1 MAYNVIDRR
10 QNQQKGKSSGN
21 RRRFIRRVKKQLK
34 GATADIIRDGKVE
47 GIVGKEGRKVSIP
60 KKDLKEYQIQHGQGG
75 ERNIIHPGNKEFA
88 QGDRINRPTGGGSGS
103 GSGSKGS
110 QDGEGEDEFTFELTK
125 DEFLELFFD
134 DLELPDLI
142 KQSIKAVDTWNW
154 NRAGFVNDGT
164 PARMNIERSMRKA
177 KGRRAALRGPK
188 KKKLRELEEE
198 LEQLNST
205 ITNMQSNGQDC
216 TIEKNRRRVIEDE
229 IEKLKRKIKAIPFV
243 DEIDLQYN
251 HWEKQPV
258 PTTKAVM
265 FCIMDVSGSMQEWE
279 KEMAKRFFMLLYLF
293 LTKAYEKVELVF
305 IRHHA
310 IAKEVDEDEF
320 FHSRETG
327 GTVVSCAID
336 LMDKIIKERYDVN
349 SWNIYACQ
357 ASDGDNWSSGDN
369 ALVRDILESKIL
381 PVVQYYAYVEIKK
394 NEDRPSDLWD
404 MYNEIQ
410 AANSNFATS
419 VIHDAAEI
427 YPVFRKLFE
436 KEKASGA
443 K

>member
-10 QNQQKGKSSGN
+10 ANQQKGKSSGN

-34 GATADIIRDGKVE
+34 EATADIIRDGKIE
-47 GIVGKEGRKVSIP
+47 GIAGGEGRKVSIP
-60 KKDLKEYQIQHGQGG
+60 KKDLKEYQIGHSPSGG
-75 ERNIIHPGNKEFA
+75 ERNIIHTGNKEFS
-88 QGDRINRPTGGGSGS
+88 QGDRINRPEKGGGKGN
-103 GSGSKGS
+103 KGS
-110 QDGEGEDEFTFELTK
+110 QDGEGEDDFTFELTK
-125 DEFLELFFD
+125 DEFLELFFE

-177 KGRRAALRGPK
+177 KGRRSALRGPK
-188 KKKLRELEEE
+188 KKKLKKLEAE
-198 LEQLNST
+198 LEQLNIT
-205 ITNMQSNGQDC
+205 ITDMQSNGQDC
-216 TIEKNRRRVIEDE
+216 TIEKTRRTVVEHE
-229 IEKLKRKIKAIPFV
+229 IKVLKRKIKAVPFI

-265 FCIMDVSGSMQEWE
+265 FCIMDVSGSMGEWE
-279 KEMAKRFFMLLYLF
+279 KEMSKRFFMLLYLF

-305 IRHHA
+305 IRHHS

-320 FHSRETG
+320 FHSKETG

-369 ALVRDILESKIL
+369 ALVRSMLESKIL
-381 PVVQYYAYVEIKK
+381 PAVQYYAYVEIKDNK
-394 NEDRPSDLWD
+394 DRGSDLWD

-410 AANSNFATS
+410 ATHTNFATS